1 MIKVYKI
8 NTNTK
13 KKIGISILYIK
24 IIVWIEILMTY
35 FFLTTK
41 KKICR
46 QFCLFQHI
54 YTIILIYMQGS
65 KFYRQTLRSDK
76 DK

>member
-1 MIKVYKI
+1 MDIDTIHQDYCLNR
-8 NTNTK
+8 NTDDV
-13 KKIGISILYIK
+13 L
-24 IIVWIEILMTY
+24 
-35 FFLTTK
+35 FLDNK